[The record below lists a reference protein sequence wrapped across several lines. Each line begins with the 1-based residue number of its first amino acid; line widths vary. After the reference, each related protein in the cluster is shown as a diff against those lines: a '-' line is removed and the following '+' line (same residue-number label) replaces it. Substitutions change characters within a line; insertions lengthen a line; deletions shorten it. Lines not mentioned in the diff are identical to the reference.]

1 MTAENVFGYS
11 TAIWQRFSEP
21 VHGGSLAGAD
31 VVSAEAG
38 SAAARALL
46 RVQVRLDASTVEEA
60 RFGAYGCPT
69 TLAVGEWLASRLQ
82 GQMVAGLGAISA
94 AEIRAAL
101 EIPDDRAHCA
111 LMGEDVVRRLLTQVA
126 P

>member
-1 MTAENVFGYS
+1 MENVFGYS
-11 TAIWQRFSEP
+11 AEVWRRFREP
-21 VHGGSLAGAD
+21 VHAGRLEGSG
-31 VVSAEAG
+31 VVAAQAG
-38 SAAARALL
+38 SAAAHAVL
-46 RVQVRLDASTVEEA
+46 RVELRLEAGAVRDA

-69 TLAVGEWLASRLQ
+69 TIAVGEWLASRLQ
-82 GQMVAGLGAISA
+82 GRALAALGAISV

-111 LMGEDVVRRLLTQVA
+111 LMGEDVVRQLLEQVA